1 MEALNQ
7 FAFFSLIFFGALTI
21 VGLVRP
27 YLVLW
32 WTEEHD
38 RSTVIKVFGSIT
50 LVFVLMYGI
59 SAAKL
64 TGNSTNSA
72 RQPEE
77 LSR

>member
-1 MEALNQ
+1 MEVLNQ

-32 WTEEHD
+32 WTEEND

-64 TGNSTNSA
+64 TDNSA
-72 RQPEE
+72 NNTRPSEE
-77 LSR
+77 SSR

>member
-38 RSTVIKVFGSIT
+38 RSTVIKVFGSLT
-50 LVFVLMYGI
+50 LVFVLMYSI

-64 TGNSTNSA
+64 TDNGTNST
-72 RQPEE
+72 RQSEE
-77 LSR
+77 SSR

>member
-1 MEALNQ
+1 MEVLNQ

-32 WTEEHD
+32 WTEDHD

-50 LVFVLMYGI
+50 LIFVLMYGI

-64 TGNSTNSA
+64 IG
-72 RQPEE
+72 
-77 LSR
+77 